1 MKPLGNGIR
10 IASFAV
16 WTSLTLAGCLR
27 SGLSRSVE
35 MTPAARPAADEQRL
49 VIWDGARIRAR
60 GVGPGR
66 YGRLDSWDGGKGRFD
81 LWDGGKSWAS
91 CDSKPKCQATLVAK
105 LGVGVDGGNVEGAKG
120 LEFHAAG
127 SGWAGAGWN
136 WFGFWPPTAGTDL
149 RPYRSLTFQIRV
161 ESKLQNAAP
170 DHRTVGVRL
179 ACSNGNK
186 TTAPAMV
193 QKYDGMFDDGQWHKI
208 SIPIA
213 DLSRSEGAQFDWEK
227 AWEFQLSTWSATPR
241 DFNIYVDQIAAER

>member
-1 MKPLGNGIR
+1 
-10 IASFAV
+10 
-16 WTSLTLAGCLR
+16 
-27 SGLSRSVE
+27 
-35 MTPAARPAADEQRL
+35 
-49 VIWDGARIRAR
+49 
-60 GVGPGR
+60 
-66 YGRLDSWDGGKGRFD
+66 
-81 LWDGGKSWAS
+81 
-91 CDSKPKCQATLVAK
+91 
-105 LGVGVDGGNVEGAKG
+105 LGVGVDGSNVEGAKG

-136 WFGFWPPTAGTDL
+136 WFAWWPPTAGTDL

-161 ESKLQNAAP
+161 VSKSRDAALAP
-170 DHRTVGVRL
+170 RSVVVRL

-241 DFNIYVDQIAAER
+241 DFSLYVDQIAAEM